1 MVSDISG
8 RRKVKDKSLK
18 KSFVFTVIKIVVTT
32 VLSVI
37 LVLSAWIIWTNI
49 FPRDYYD
56 SSYYPK
62 IKKEVLANKN
72 DLILNKK
79 VVIDNKDTRFA
90 YGLYYKGKLIKYTD
104 NFRSY
109 NTDSLIN
116 STVSD
121 SFINDN
127 LTYRVELLKNDLKII
142 AIYPAFSTGNSY
154 IDIYNGILQNLLL
167 VSPLFLF
174 VCFLIYYTSNLYK
187 NISNNFDDINS
198 YLNYV
203 KDDNLEK
210 DLRSFQEKEF
220 QELSNSINLMKSKLK
235 VLLED
240 QQEKSRIQN
249 NLFSSLA
256 HDIKT
261 PLTIISAESEMLS
274 LEYSKDE
281 ISENRYDIIFSE
293 ISRIDKLVTE
303 LLTISKLNRYDYTL
317 DIEKIDLNI
326 TINNLLREFSSLLI
340 RKNVQVI
347 FNTTSSNIYIEGDRL
362 IINRVLQNIISN
374 ALEHILNNGTLKI
387 KIEEKNKK
395 IDLLIS
401 NTSSQF
407 PEDYLN
413 SGFIPFYSSKSQRD
427 KNHFGLGL
435 YMSNIMLN
443 KINSQLSIQ
452 NKNNCAIVTIFF
464 NNSYL

>member
-1 MVSDISG
+1 MKG
-8 RRKVKDKSLK
+8 KSLK

-32 VLSVI
+32 LLSII

-62 IKKEVLANKN
+62 IKKEVLVNKRN
-72 DLILNKK
+72 LISNKK

-104 NFRSY
+104 NFKLY
-109 NTDSLIN
+109 NTDNLID
-116 STVSD
+116 STTSD
-121 SFINDN
+121 SFVNDN

-174 VCFLIYYTSNLYK
+174 VCSLIYYTSKLYK

-198 YLNYV
+198 YLKYV
-203 KDDNLEK
+203 EDDNLEN
-210 DLRSFQEKEF
+210 DLRSFEEKEF

-235 VLLED
+235 VLLVD
-240 QQEKSRIQN
+240 QQEKIRIQN

-274 LEYSKDE
+274 LTHSKNKN
-281 ISENRYDIIFSE
+281 SENRYDIIFSE

-317 DIEKIDLNI
+317 DIEKIDLKI
-326 TINNLLREFSSLLI
+326 TINNLLREFNSLLI
-340 RKNVQVI
+340 RKNIQVK
-347 FNTTSSNIYIEGDRL
+347 FNISSSNFYIERDKL

-374 ALEHILNNGTLKI
+374 ALEHIMNNGTLKI
-387 KIEEKNKK
+387 EIEKKNKK
-395 IDLLIS
+395 INLIIS
-401 NTSSQF
+401 NTGSQF

-413 SGFIPFYSSKSQRD
+413 SEFIPFYSSKRQRD
-427 KNHFGLGL
+427 KKHFGLGL
-435 YMSNIMLN
+435 YMSNIMLS
-443 KINSQLSIQ
+443 KINSQLFIQ
-452 NKNNCAIVTIFF
+452 NKNNCAVVTISF